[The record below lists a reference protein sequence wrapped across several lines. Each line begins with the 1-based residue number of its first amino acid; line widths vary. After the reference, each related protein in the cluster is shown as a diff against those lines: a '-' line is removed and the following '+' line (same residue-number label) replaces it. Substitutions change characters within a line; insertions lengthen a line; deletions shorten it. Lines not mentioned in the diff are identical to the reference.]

1 MQPRWILAVALV
13 SGGMTG
19 VAQAAPPPAW
29 EQLTPQQRDALIA
42 PVRDRWND
50 ASPPQRERMLQH
62 GERWQR
68 MTPEQRELA
77 RRGRHRFE
85 NMSPEQREQARA
97 LFAQM
102 RTLGPAERDALRER
116 WAKMTPEQ
124 RQTWLKANPA
134 PEGPAP
140 PAPPPPPRR

>member
-1 MQPRWILAVALV
+1 MNLRLTLALLLLSLSATSGAQTAAL
-13 SGGMTG
+13 
-19 VAQAAPPPAW
+19 PDW
-29 EQLTPQQRDALIA
+29 DRLTPQQREALIA

-50 ASPPQRERMLQH
+50 APPPQRERMLQH
-62 GERWQR
+62 GQRWQS

-102 RTLGPAERDALRER
+102 RGMTPAQRDALRER
-116 WAKMTPEQ
+116 WASMSPEQ
-124 RQTWLKANPA
+124 RQEWLKANPVKDL
-134 PEGPAP
+134 P
-140 PAPPPPPRR
+140 PAPKR

>member
-1 MQPRWILAVALV
+1 MKPRLTLALLLMTLSVTSWAQSSAL
-13 SGGMTG
+13 
-19 VAQAAPPPAW
+19 PEW
-29 EQLTPQQRDALIA
+29 DKLTPQQREVLIA

-50 ASPPQRERMLQH
+50 APPPQRERMLQH
-62 GERWQR
+62 GQRWQS

-102 RTLGPAERDALRER
+102 RSMSPAQRDELRER
-116 WAKMTPEQ
+116 WAKMSPEQ
-124 RQTWLKANPA
+124 RQEWLKANPA
-134 PEGPAP
+134 KDLP
-140 PAPPPPPRR
+140 PKR

>member
-1 MQPRWILAVALV
+1 MKPRLTLALLLLSISAA
-13 SGGMTG
+13 GW
-19 VAQAAPPPAW
+19 AQTSTTPLPDW
-29 EQLTPQQRDALIA
+29 ERLTPQQREALIA

-50 ASPPQRERMLQH
+50 ALAPQRERMLQH
-62 GERWQR
+62 GQRWQS

-102 RTLGPAERDALRER
+102 RELSPAQRQELRDR
-116 WAKMTPEQ
+116 WARMSPEQ
-124 RQTWLKANPA
+124 RQDWLKANPA
-134 PEGPAP
+134 PERSERSS
-140 PAPPPPPRR
+140 PPRH

>member
-1 MQPRWILAVALV
+1 MKPRLILALALL
-13 SGGMTG
+13 SASATG
-19 VAQAAPPPAW
+19 WAQSATLPDW
-29 EQLTPQQRDALIA
+29 ERLTPQQREALIA

-50 ASPPQRERMLQH
+50 AAPPQRERMLQH
-62 GERWQR
+62 GQRWQS

-102 RTLGPAERDALRER
+102 RQLGPAQRDELRAR
-116 WAKMTPEQ
+116 WEKMTPEQ
-124 RQTWLKANPA
+124 RQEWLKANPA
-134 PEGPAP
+134 KDL
-140 PAPPPPPRR
+140 PPPKR